1 MAEKKK
7 ERRIGNKWIGVDLD
21 GTLAEWD
28 GWKGH
33 EHIGKPIPLM
43 VERVKRW
50 TEMDIEVRIFTAR
63 ASIADHVTPVQKW
76 LVDNGLPG
84 LAVTNKK
91 DYKMLQLWDDRCI
104 QVIPNTGELVKNANW
119 VAPTEETNS
128 ETSSDNATSGKPAS
142 ENGDTGSPS

>member
-63 ASIADHVTPVQKW
+63 ASIADHVAPVQKW
-76 LVDNGLPG
+76 LEENGLPG

-91 DYKMLQLWDDRCI
+91 DYKMLQLWDDRCV

-119 VAPTEETNS
+119 VAPTEEATDDSGEQKDGTADSTKTDINS
-128 ETSSDNATSGKPAS
+128 TS
-142 ENGDTGSPS
+142 

>member
-33 EHIGKPIPLM
+33 QHIGKPIPLM

-50 TEMDIEVRIFTAR
+50 LSMDIEVRVFTAR
-63 ASIADHVTPVQKW
+63 ASIADHVPPVQKW
-76 LVDNGLPG
+76 LEENGLPG
-84 LAVTNKK
+84 LAVTNQK
-91 DYKMLQLWDDRCI
+91 DYKMLQLWDDRCV

-119 VAPTEETNS
+119 VAPVEDDKTDDSKADNNNPNS
-128 ETSSDNATSGKPAS
+128 KPGNS
-142 ENGDTGSPS
+142 

>member
-1 MAEKKK
+1 MAEKK

-33 EHIGKPIPLM
+33 QHIGKPIPQM

-50 TEMDIEVRIFTAR
+50 LAMDIEVRVFTAR
-63 ASIADHVTPVQKW
+63 ASIDEHVVPVKRW
-76 LVDNGLPG
+76 LEENGLPG
-84 LAVTNKK
+84 LAVTNEK
-91 DYKMLQLWDDRCI
+91 DYKMLQLWDDRCV

-119 VAPTEETNS
+119 VPPEIKEDSDDSKDATDQKTN
-128 ETSSDNATSGKPAS
+128 
-142 ENGDTGSPS
+142 

>member
-1 MAEKKK
+1 MLENEKKKKK

-33 EHIGKPIPLM
+33 QHIGKPIPLM

-63 ASIADHVTPVQKW
+63 ASIAEHVAPVQKW
-76 LVDNGLPG
+76 LEDNGLPG
-84 LAVTNKK
+84 LAVTNQK
-91 DYKMLQLWDDRCI
+91 DYKMLQLWDDRCV

-119 VAPTEETNS
+119 VPPTEEVTVVENHS
-128 ETSSDNATSGKPAS
+128 VVEDNSSDNNKT
-142 ENGDTGSPS
+142 DT

>member
-33 EHIGKPIPLM
+33 QHIGKPIPLM

-50 TEMDIEVRIFTAR
+50 LSMDIEVRVFTAR
-63 ASIADHVTPVQKW
+63 ASIAEHVPPVQKW
-76 LVDNGLPG
+76 LEENGLPG
-84 LAVTNKK
+84 LAVTNQK
-91 DYKMLQLWDDRCI
+91 DYKMLQLWDDRCV
-104 QVIPNTGELVKNANW
+104 QVIPSTGELVKNANW
-119 VAPTEETNS
+119 VPPAEDDATDD
-128 ETSSDNATSGKPAS
+128 SDSPAV
-142 ENGDTGSPS
+142 

>member
-1 MAEKKK
+1 MAEKK
-7 ERRIGNKWIGVDLD
+7 ESRIGNKWIGVDLD

-33 EHIGKPIPLM
+33 KHIGKPIPQM
-43 VERVKRW
+43 VDRVKRW
-50 TEMDIEVRIFTAR
+50 LEMDIEVRVFTAR
-63 ASIADHVTPVQKW
+63 ASIDEHVVPVQEW
-76 LVDNGLPG
+76 LVKNGMPG

-119 VAPTEETNS
+119 VPPEPVDTDEP
-128 ETSSDNATSGKPAS
+128 SSDDNNETVKDP
-142 ENGDTGSPS
+142 D